1 MRATAERIQ
10 NNTVVLE
17 VEVEPERFDRA
28 VARAYRQ
35 LVRKVTIPGFRPGK
49 APRFIL
55 ERYVGREALYS
66 EAIEM
71 LVPEAY
77 REAVEQTGIEPIA
90 QPQVEVIQA
99 EEGKPV
105 VFKATVE
112 VKPEVELG
120 QYLGLEVTRPST
132 AVAPEQVDEELEKLR
147 ERYAPLVTLDEGE
160 VAAGD
165 LVTVTVETYR
175 DGEPVAGG
183 QVADLRVEVGSGRT
197 VFEGDLVGMA
207 LGETREITKKLPE
220 DYRVAE
226 LAGREVTFRVTVKE
240 IRRKEEVP
248 LDDEFAKDVSEF
260 DTLEELKVHIL
271 NRLRERAEE
280 RADQEVRQAVVAA
293 AADNA
298 RVQIPEGMVEAEL
311 EALMAEFTLQLRQ
324 RGLTVEDYL
333 RVSSLSPEELRA
345 RFRPDA
351 YDRVKTVLVLDAIAR
366 AEGIIVGEDEIAAEI
381 ERLARRRREDP
392 AGLRKKMEESGE
404 MEVLRRNLQ
413 REKTVQFLVDR
424 AVVRGADGQA
434 REG

>member
-28 VARAYRQ
+28 VERAYRQ

-77 REAVEQTGIEPIA
+77 REAVEHTGIEPIA

-147 ERYAPLVTLDEGE
+147 ERYAPLVNLDEGE

-165 LVTVTVETYR
+165 LVTVAVDTYR

-298 RVQIPEGMVEAEL
+298 RVQIPEAMVEAEL

-324 RGLTVEDYL
+324 RGLTLADVAAEL
-333 RVSSLSPEELRA
+333 ELRHVSRTGSA
-345 RFRPDA
+345 
-351 YDRVKTVLVLDAIAR
+351 T
-366 AEGIIVGEDEIAAEI
+366 AAE
-381 ERLARRRREDP
+381 
-392 AGLRKKMEESGE
+392 
-404 MEVLRRNLQ
+404 
-413 REKTVQFLVDR
+413 
-424 AVVRGADGQA
+424 
-434 REG
+434 